1 MTNHHSNN
9 DDDEPCVT
17 VTVLDV
23 PQRCSRYLHQPSDIA
38 AFIIKNF
45 LTANECRELTRHAAT
60 ASSTGFHYVTEAT
73 HIDNEG
79 ITHIVKLQQANQ
91 HKLSVFEHAPT
102 LDRIWQRMHPI
113 LLPHISSFIEN
124 TNCGP
129 PLGLNPRLRVLQY
142 DAIDNDIFK
151 PHFDATTKVNNLT
164 SLLTVLIYLND
175 GNGVDFDGGETY
187 YLDHHTSNPRSN
199 TDNNYSSSASST
211 KIVPETGT
219 AVVFEHGLFHSSA
232 PLTFGRKHVL
242 RTDILFEYDG
252 DIDKPR
258 GKSNNTTT
266 TTNSSES
273 TIACSTLLEVCHQ
286 LLLPEE
292 IQSALEEIGLL
303 ECTLDSLFAP
313 GESAVRD
320 MLHDV
325 MEEQFASQL
334 MQAALKY
341 R

>member
-1 MTNHHSNN
+1 
-9 DDDEPCVT
+9 
-17 VTVLDV
+17 
-23 PQRCSRYLHQPSDIA
+23 
-38 AFIIKNF
+38 
-45 LTANECRELTRHAAT
+45 
-60 ASSTGFHYVTEAT
+60 
-73 HIDNEG
+73 
-79 ITHIVKLQQANQ
+79 
-91 HKLSVFEHAPT
+91 
-102 LDRIWQRMHPI
+102 
-113 LLPHISSFIEN
+113 
-124 TNCGP
+124 
-129 PLGLNPRLRVLQY
+129 LQY
-142 DAIDNDIFK
+142 DAIDNDVFK
-151 PHFDATTKVNNLT
+151 PHFDATTKVHNLT

-175 GNGVDFDGGETY
+175 GNGIDFDGGETY

-199 TDNNYSSSASST
+199 TDNNNYSSSASST
-211 KIVPETGT
+211 KIIPETGT

-258 GKSNNTTT
+258 GKYNNTNNNSNSNRSE
-266 TTNSSES
+266 TTN
-273 TIACSTLLEVCHQ
+273 ACSTLLEVCQ
-286 LLLPEE
+286 ELLLPEE
-292 IQSALEEIGLL
+292 LQSALEEIGLL

-325 MEEQFASQL
+325 MEEQFVSQL